1 MSRGFPAGELL
12 ADQPVDVTLSAPKL
26 LARGF
31 RDYERW
37 QFKIAGEHGAS
48 TQTRD
53 VLRFGKVAAVLPLDL
68 SREEIVVIRQFR
80 LPAHL
85 ANGRGQLVEIVAG
98 HVEANE
104 DLAGTARREC
114 VEEIGVEP
122 KALIELFSYLT
133 SPGVIDEEITL
144 FLGLVDSSK
153 VPARAG
159 AAAEHEVTRP
169 LAVPIAAA
177 LAALEAHTVRDGPL
191 IIALQWLALNRAR
204 LPEIVRA
211 AAAES

>member
-68 SREEIVVIRQFR
+68 SREEIIVIRQF
-80 LPAHL
+80 
-85 ANGRGQLVEIVAG
+85 
-98 HVEANE
+98 
-104 DLAGTARREC
+104 
-114 VEEIGVEP
+114 
-122 KALIELFSYLT
+122 
-133 SPGVIDEEITL
+133 
-144 FLGLVDSSK
+144 
-153 VPARAG
+153 
-159 AAAEHEVTRP
+159 
-169 LAVPIAAA
+169 
-177 LAALEAHTVRDGPL
+177 
-191 IIALQWLALNRAR
+191 R